1 MIKLGI
7 IFGLAAALAQSASYI
22 FSRAYMKKHK
32 STLQL
37 LVFSH
42 IIIGFIST
50 LLFICIMPSDIPPF
64 TEFILPVVSCTL
76 FYIAGQWAFFKAL
89 RRTEA
94 SRISPLLG
102 LKILFIAGIFALFTG
117 QNFSAVQWLA
127 VFLGMISAVVLNWT
141 GERIPWQSFLWL
153 IAACIGFSLSDLSI
167 KFSIDRLGGSPILL
181 RSICVAALCYALC
194 GAMGIF
200 MLLKMKPTGEK
211 FKASIPFSVA
221 WFAGALFLFACFGFI
236 GPVFG
241 NIVQSSRGIFSIL
254 IGVAVAHCGFLE
266 IEKQT
271 GMRIFIQRIIAAVLM
286 TASIAL
292 FYLGN
297 AR

>member
-1 MIKLGI
+1 MITLGI
-7 IFGLAAALAQSASYI
+7 IFGLAAALSQSASYI

-42 IIIGFIST
+42 IIIGFFST
-50 LLFICIMPSDIPPF
+50 LLFLFIMPSDIPPVS
-64 TEFILPVVSCTL
+64 EFILPVLSCTL
-76 FYIAGQWAFFKAL
+76 FYIGGQWAFFKAL

-117 QNFSAVQWLA
+117 QNFSLMQWLA
-127 VFLGMISAVVLNWT
+127 VFLGMIAALVLNWT
-141 GERIPWQSFLWL
+141 GERIPRQSFGWL

-167 KFSIDRLGGSPILL
+167 KFSIDNLGASPILL

-194 GAMGIF
+194 GAMGLF
-200 MLLKMKPTGEK
+200 MLLKMKPSREK
-211 FKASIPFSVA
+211 FRASLPFSCA

-241 NIVQSSRGIFSIL
+241 NIVQSSRGVFSIL
-254 IGVAVAHCGFLE
+254 IGAAVAHYGFLE

-271 GMRIFIQRIIAAVLM
+271 GMRIFIQRVIAAFLM
-286 TASIAL
+286 TVSIAL

-297 AR
+297 AK